1 MLTRTGRHAA
11 AEALVTRRS
20 PTRRASFATVPAVP
34 AGSSEDDQ
42 YLALAALLL
51 SADNLGAEKPGD
63 DLATLRR
70 KRFEEH
76 ALAKSR
82 HPSSRVKRSA

>member
-1 MLTRTGRHAA
+1 M
-11 AEALVTRRS
+11 
-20 PTRRASFATVPAVP
+20 PAVP

-51 SADNLGAEKPGD
+51 SAENLGAERPGD
-63 DLATLRR
+63 DLATVRR
-70 KRFEEH
+70 KRFEEQ

-82 HPSSRVKRSA
+82 HPTARVKRPA